1 MATKFGY
8 VKRDATSQVNWAAVA
23 TQFTDILSAE
33 AQVREDQKA
42 EIDKASREMVET
54 LQNAPTG
61 DYVDGNQFVNSR
73 QTIKARTFKSKGVC
87 YSKS

>member
-33 AQVREDQKA
+33 D
-42 EIDKASREMVET
+42 
-54 LQNAPTG
+54 
-61 DYVDGNQFVNSR
+61 
-73 QTIKARTFKSKGVC
+73 
-87 YSKS
+87 